1 MTVFYALALALLALA
16 LWPLLSVLWRSR
28 AATVPA
34 MPQQANLALLREQRA
49 QLDAELAEG
58 KLSQAEYGQAQA
70 ELARRVIDESAP
82 LDQRVRATHRHAT
95 ATGLLLAVPA
105 LAIGLYVWLGEPDA
119 VRFEDEIAQQG
130 GDVSDADIDTMVRQ
144 MTEQLESRPPGQT
157 ADASAWEMLARAHAS
172 RQRFADADKAYQR
185 ALELTPDNANLLADR
200 ADLLSLLQGQSADGE
215 PMRLVNRALEIDP
228 GHPKALALAGS
239 SAYGRKD
246 FVAAEAYWKRA
257 RERAAPGSPF
267 AQGLES
273 SLEAARAGIAAQ
285 PGGAAHLA
293 AKDVKV
299 TPADPPPAASSH
311 PGVRGQIT
319 IAPELQ
325 ARLAPGDTLFVFARP
340 VQGPR
345 MPLAV
350 MRVAA
355 TADPV
360 PFALDDSQ
368 AMAPEL
374 RISMHERVVVEAR
387 ISRTGQAMPQS
398 GDLQGT
404 SGPVASNST
413 QLQITIDSVVP

>member
-1 MTVFYALALALLALA
+1 MTLFVALALALTVLA
-16 LWPLLSVLWRSR
+16 LWPLMVALRRPSS
-28 AATVPA
+28 T
-34 MPQQANLALLREQRA
+34 PQHQSASPANLALLREQRA
-49 QLDAELAEG
+49 QLDTELAAG
-58 KLSQAEYGQAQA
+58 LISPAEHMQAQT
-70 ELARRVIDESAP
+70 ELARRVLQESAAAERSGP
-82 LDQRVRATHRHAT
+82 TVPRRATAL
-95 ATGLLLAVPA
+95 GLLLAVPA
-105 LAIGLYVWLGEPDA
+105 LAIGLYAYMGEPDA
-119 VRFEDEIAQQG
+119 VRYEAELARAQGEVTNDEL
-130 GDVSDADIDTMVRQ
+130 DAMVRQ
-144 MTEQLESRPPGQT
+144 VTQQLESKPVGQ
-157 ADASAWEMLARAHAS
+157 AVDAPAWAMLARAHAS

-185 ALELTPDNANLLADR
+185 AIELTPDNPDLLVDR
-200 ADLLSLLQGQSADGE
+200 ADLLSLLQGQSASGE

-246 FVAAEAYWKRA
+246 FVAAQAFWQRA

-273 SLEAARAGIAAQ
+273 SLEAARAGIASQ
-285 PGGAAHLA
+285 PGGAARLA
-293 AKDVKV
+293 AKDVKA
-299 TPADPPPAASSH
+299 TPADPTPATTSH
-311 PGVRGQIT
+311 SGVRGQIT

-325 ARLAPGDTLFVFARP
+325 AKLAAGDTLFVFARP

-355 TADPV
+355 TAGPV

-374 RISMHERVVVEAR
+374 RLSMHEQVVVEAR

-404 SGPVASNST
+404 SGPVPSNSAR
-413 QLQITIDSVVP
+413 LQIRIDSVVP

>member
-1 MTVFYALALALLALA
+1 MTVFFALALVLLVLA
-16 LWPLLSVLWRSR
+16 LWPLLSVLWRTR
-28 AATVPA
+28 ASAVPT

-49 QLDAELAEG
+49 QLDAELVEG
-58 KLSQAEYGQAQA
+58 KLTQAEHEQASA

-82 LDQRVRATHRHAT
+82 LDQRVRTTHRHGT

-105 LAIGLYVWLGEPDA
+105 LAIGLYVWLGDPDA
-119 VRFEDEIAQQG
+119 VRFEAELARQEGASD
-130 GDVSDADIDTMVRQ
+130 GDVDTMIRQ
-144 MTEQLESRPPGQT
+144 MAQQLESRAPGQA
-157 ADASAWEMLARAHAS
+157 ADAPAWAMLARAHAS
-172 RQRFADADKAYQR
+172 RQRFADADQAYQR
-185 ALELTPDNANLLADR
+185 AIELTPDNADWLADR

-239 SAYGRKD
+239 SAYGRQD
-246 FVAAEAYWKRA
+246 FVAAQAYWQRA

-273 SLEAARAGIAAQ
+273 SLEAARAGIASQ
-285 PGGAAHLA
+285 PGGAARLA
-293 AKDVKV
+293 AA
-299 TPADPPPAASSH
+299 PADPAPAASSH

-325 ARLAPGDTLFVFARP
+325 AKLAAGDTLFVFARP

-355 TADPV
+355 TAGPV
-360 PFALDDSQ
+360 PFTLDDSQ

-374 RISMHERVVVEAR
+374 RMSMHEQVVVEAR

-398 GDLQGT
+398 GDLQGS
-404 SGPVASNST
+404 SGAVPSNSA
-413 QLQITIDSVVP
+413 QLQIRIDSVVP

>member
-1 MTVFYALALALLALA
+1 MTLFYALALALLALA
-16 LWPLLSVLWRSR
+16 LWPLLSVLWRAR
-28 AATVPA
+28 ASAVPE
-34 MPQQANLALLREQRA
+34 MPQQANLSLLRAQRA
-49 QLDAELAEG
+49 QLDAEHAEG
-58 KLSQAEYGQAQA
+58 KLTQAEYEQAQA

-82 LDQRVRATHRHAT
+82 RDQRVRTTHRHAT

-119 VRFEDEIAQQG
+119 VRFEAEQAVQATS
-130 GDVSDADIDTMVRQ
+130 VSNADIDNMVRQ
-144 MTEQLESRPPGQT
+144 MTQQLESRPPGQK

-200 ADLLSLLQGQSADGE
+200 ADLLSLLQGQSSDGE

-246 FVAAEAYWKRA
+246 FVAAEAFWQRA

-273 SLEAARAGIAAQ
+273 SLEAARAGIASQ
-285 PGGAAHLA
+285 PGGAARLA
-293 AKDVKV
+293 AA
-299 TPADPPPAASSH
+299 PADAPRAAASH

-325 ARLAPGDTLFVFARP
+325 AKLAAGDTLFVFARP

-355 TADPV
+355 TAGPV
-360 PFALDDSQ
+360 QFALDDSQ

-374 RISMHERVVVEAR
+374 RISMHEQVVVEAR

-398 GDLQGT
+398 GDLQGS
-404 SGPVASNST
+404 SGPVASNSA
-413 QLQITIDSVVP
+413 QLQIRIESVVP

>member
-1 MTVFYALALALLALA
+1 MTLFVALALALLALA

-28 AATVPA
+28 AGSVPTS
-34 MPQQANLALLREQRA
+34 PQQTNLALLREQRV

-58 KLSQAEYGQAQA
+58 KLTAEEHGQARD
-70 ELARRVIDESAP
+70 ELARRVIEESAP
-82 LDQRVRATHRHAT
+82 LDQGVRSTHRTAT
-95 ATGLLLAVPA
+95 ATTLLLAVPA
-105 LAIGLYVWLGEPDA
+105 LAVGLYVWLGDWDA
-119 VRFEDEIAQQG
+119 VRFEAEQAQQAAS
-130 GDVSDADIDTMVRQ
+130 VSDADIDTMVRQ
-144 MTEQLESRPPGQT
+144 MTQQLESSPPGQT
-157 ADASAWEMLARAHAS
+157 ADAPAWEMLARAHAS

-185 ALELTPDNANLLADR
+185 ALALTPDNANLLADR

-239 SAYGRKD
+239 AAYGRKD
-246 FVAAEAYWKRA
+246 FVAAQAFWQRA

-285 PGGAAHLA
+285 PGGAASLA
-293 AKDVKV
+293 AA
-299 TPADPPPAASSH
+299 PADPPRAVSGH

-325 ARLAPGDTLFVFARP
+325 AKLTPGDTLFVFARP

-355 TADPV
+355 TTGPL

-374 RISMHERVVVEAR
+374 RISMHEQVVVEAR

-404 SGPVASNST
+404 SGPVASNSP
-413 QLQITIDSVVP
+413 QLLIRIDSVVP

>member
-1 MTVFYALALALLALA
+1 MSLFYVLAVALLAVA
-16 LWPLLSVLWRSR
+16 LWPVLSVLWRARASR
-28 AATVPA
+28 GPA
-34 MPQQANLALLREQRA
+34 PPQQANLALRREQRA
-49 QLDAELAEG
+49 QLDAEHAEG
-58 KLSQAEYGQAQA
+58 KLTQAEYEQAQA
-70 ELARRVIDESAP
+70 ELARRVIDESVP
-82 LDQRVRATHRHAT
+82 KDPGVRATHRTAT
-95 ATGLLLAVPA
+95 ATALLVSVPA

-119 VRFEDEIAQQG
+119 VRLEADIAQQAG
-130 GDVSDADIDTMVRQ
+130 NVSDADIDNMVRQ
-144 MTEQLESRPPGQT
+144 MTQQLESRPPGQKE
-157 ADASAWEMLARAHAS
+157 DASAWEMLARAHAS

-200 ADLLSLLQGQSADGE
+200 ADLLSLLQGQSAEGE

-246 FVAAEAYWKRA
+246 FVAAEAFWQRA

-273 SLEAARAGIAAQ
+273 SLEAARAGIASQ
-285 PGGAAHLA
+285 PGGAARLA
-293 AKDVKV
+293 AA
-299 TPADPPPAASSH
+299 PSDPSSATTSH

-325 ARLAPGDTLFVFARP
+325 AKLAAGDTLFVFARP

-355 TADPV
+355 TSGPV
-360 PFALDDSQ
+360 PFTLHDSQ

-374 RISMHERVVVEAR
+374 RISMHEQVVVEAR

-404 SGPVASNST
+404 SGPVASNSA
-413 QLQITIDSVVP
+413 QLQIRIDSVVP